1 MAILG
6 AGLKKN
12 RDSHPKE
19 SENTSVIPLDQ
30 CLAKTWKQPDGEN
43 RPGRL
48 VLSHCTIVGM
58 VAKALMHQM
67 PVWLREDI
75 FPENS
80 HIIAAAHDIG
90 KVSPTFQKKIY
101 TNLTTENA
109 GVLEKLSRYNEKI
122 EKQWG
127 GHAGVSQLTAESLN
141 VGQHIPE
148 ILGQHHGFPPDR
160 CRYDFHSYSANS
172 KVFGGEP
179 WNAVRK
185 DLLNKIIVRLGCGNT
200 LWPTVRDPLQAM
212 ILSGLTTVSDWIGSG
227 PLFEDPSS
235 PESEAL
241 IQKAIIDAG
250 FVTPSIHSNLSFQ
263 DIFGFPA
270 NSIQIKMAENVQKQ
284 GVYVLEAPMGVG
296 KTEAALFAA
305 YQMLEQKKATG
316 IYFALPTQLTSDKIH
331 ERVNLFLQTI
341 LAEDSPHRSALLIHG
356 QSHLKSTNT
365 IMGEEGNPGGAWFSQ
380 GKRGILAPFAVGTID
395 QALMAVM
402 NVKHGFV
409 RTFGLAGKVVI
420 LDEVHSYDSYTG
432 TIMDMLI
439 NALQKMHCTVIILS
453 ATLTQSRR
461 NQMIGHFD
469 PANNTNKKTIISG
482 KSDYPLLTSFC
493 NGAYQELPLDYLSEK
508 KISVCITED
517 DIAIN
522 EVLSRAESGQ
532 QVLWIENTIAM
543 SQSIYKKLAARAT
556 EIKNVD
562 CGLLHSGFTRS
573 DRSMN
578 ESIWVNHFGK
588 EGVTHRNDT
597 GRILVGTQVLEQ
609 SIDIDA
615 DFLITRLAP
624 TDMMLQRMGRLWR
637 HSGTI
642 RPVGTRCEAWI
653 LSPSITDVEDNVEKS
668 FGSNAKVYAPY
679 VLYRSLEVW
688 DQRKEI
694 FIPNQ
699 LRELIEL
706 TYIDR
711 EEKKPSIQNCFHQLD
726 KKIKSLKQFAL
737 IGLSRGGK
745 TWSEEEVQTRYSTL
759 KTIQVLLLRDYK
771 DKGNNIK
778 VVEFMDGSTLLV
790 PKNGRSLNRE
800 EWINISHKL
809 AQNIVHV
816 KSYQAPL
823 PMERSEISWL
833 GDYFYIGK
841 PDQDDENIPLR
852 IGIVGQ
858 DGIIHHPH
866 YRKNNYY
873 RMSYHS
879 LIGYTTEKIKR

>member
-12 RDSHPKE
+12 RDSHPKI
-19 SENTSVIPLDQ
+19 SGNASILPLDQ

-58 VAKALMHQM
+58 VAKALIHQM
-67 PVWLREDI
+67 PDWLSENI

-109 GVLEKLSRYNEKI
+109 GVLEKLSSYNEKV
-122 EKQWG
+122 EKHWG
-127 GHAGVSQLTAESLN
+127 GHAGVSQLTAKSLN
-141 VGQHIPE
+141 IGEYIPE
-148 ILGQHHGFPPDR
+148 ILGQHHGFSSD
-160 CRYDFHSYSANS
+160 CYSDFHLYSANS
-172 KVFGGEP
+172 AVFGGEP
-179 WNAVRK
+179 WNAARK
-185 DLLNKIIVRLGCGNT
+185 DLLNQLIINLGCKNM

-227 PLFEDPSS
+227 PLFENPSCV
-235 PESEAL
+235 ENDAL
-241 IQKAIIDAG
+241 IQKAIMEAG
-250 FVTPSIHSNLSFQ
+250 FVTPSIRSNLSFQ

-270 NSIQIKMAENVQKQ
+270 NSIQIKMAENVQQK

-331 ERVNLFLQTI
+331 ERVNLFLQAI
-341 LAEDSPHRSALLIHG
+341 LSEDSPHRSALIIHG
-356 QSHLKSTNT
+356 NSHLKTVNT
-365 IMGEEGNPGGAWFSQ
+365 VMGEEANPGGAWFSQ
-380 GKRGILAPFAVGTID
+380 SKRGILAPFAVGTID

-432 TIMDMLI
+432 TIMDTLI
-439 NALQKMHCTVIILS
+439 SALQKMHCTVIILS

-469 PANNTNKKTIISG
+469 NLNNANKEIILGG

-493 NGAYQELPLDYLSEK
+493 DGTYQELPLDYLSEK

-522 EVLSRAESGQ
+522 EALSRAESGQ

-543 SQSIYKKLAARAT
+543 SQSIYKKLAARAA

-588 EGVTHRNDT
+588 EGFTHRNDI

-637 HSGTI
+637 HSGTV
-642 RPVGTRCEAWI
+642 RPINAHCEAWI
-653 LSPSITDVEDNVEKS
+653 LSPFITEMKDNIEKS

-688 DQRKEI
+688 NKRTEI
-694 FIPNQ
+694 LIPNQ

-711 EEKKPSIQNCFHQLD
+711 EEKNPSIQNCFHQLD

-745 TWSEEEVQTRYSTL
+745 TWSEEEAKTRYSEL
-759 KTIQVLLLRDYK
+759 ETIQVLLLRDYK
-771 DKGNNIK
+771 DEGNNNK

-790 PKNGRSLNRE
+790 PKNGRSLSRDK
-800 EWINISHKL
+800 WINVSHKL
-809 AQNIVHV
+809 MQNIVHV

-823 PMERSEISWL
+823 PMERSEMSWL
-833 GDYFYIGK
+833 GDYFYIGN
-841 PDQDDENIPLR
+841 PDYDDKNVPLR
-852 IGIVGQ
+852 IGIVSQ

-866 YRKNNYY
+866 HRKNNYY

-879 LIGYTTEKIKR
+879 LIGYTTEKLK